1 MSKRVMVVDDTLF
14 MRTKLKI
21 VLEGLGHRVVAE
33 AANGK
38 EAVEKYVEFKPDV
51 VTMDITM
58 PVMDGLSALREIR
71 ALDAGA
77 VVVMVSAMGQEDFV
91 EKAILAGAW
100 NYILKPFENGKI
112 KAVMDR
118 MKN

>member
-1 MSKRVMVVDDTLF
+1 MSKRVLVVDDTLF
-14 MRTKLKI
+14 MRAKLKI
-21 VLEGLGHRVVAE
+21 VLGSMGHRVVAE

-38 EAVEKYVEFKPDV
+38 EAVEKYKEFKPDV

-77 VVVMVSAMGQEDFV
+77 VVVMVSAMGQEAMV
-91 EKAILAGAW
+91 KEALRAGAW
-100 NYILKPFENGKI
+100 NYMLKPFEDDKI
-112 KAVMDR
+112 KDVMSK
-118 MKN
+118 ML